1 MQFISEDIIEAVVE
15 ALEESEET
23 PEMQIEQ
30 LEKEQP
36 MLLAYLANEQFDT
49 LTEEERSYLFYLTW
63 VMYQSA
69 KSSEQ
74 VKVLPMITEDALGE
88 AEEAN
93 WETYLDNTSKDFR
106 RRLDPFFEATEQED
120 LLAFLEDALI
130 DDDDA
135 TITEVGRDL
144 LFIGLKTVMDC
155 IVDN

>member
-1 MQFISEDIIEAVVE
+1 MQLIPEDIIEAVVE

>member
-1 MQFISEDIIEAVVE
+1 MQLISEDIIESVIDAI
-15 ALEESEET
+15 EESEET

-63 VMYQSA
+63 VIYQSA
-69 KSSEQ
+69 KTSEQ
-74 VKVLPMITEDALGE
+74 VKVLPMITEEALGE
-88 AEEAN
+88 AEEDN

>member
-1 MQFISEDIIEAVVE
+1 MQFIPEDIIEAVVE

-93 WETYLDNTSKDFR
+93 WEIYLNNTSKDFR
-106 RRLDPFFEATEQED
+106 RRLDTFFKATEQED

-135 TITEVGRDL
+135 TITEAGRDL

>member
-1 MQFISEDIIEAVVE
+1 MQLVSEDIIESVID

-63 VMYQSA
+63 IIYQSA
-69 KSSEQ
+69 KTSEQ
-74 VKVLPMITEDALGE
+74 VKVLPTITEEALGA
-88 AEEAN
+88 AEEDN

-106 RRLDPFFEATEQED
+106 RRLDSFFEATEQED
-120 LLAFLEDALI
+120 LLAFLEDALVE
-130 DDDDA
+130 DDDA
-135 TITEVGRDL
+135 AITEVGRDL

-155 IVDN
+155 IVAN